1 MQKGFGLA
9 DKIENIATALPAEF
23 FQERILGM
31 RRICF

>member
-9 DKIENIATALPAEF
+9 DKIENIATALSAEF